1 MSVIFIVMPKVEQYV
16 FDSESRH
23 MKDELQR
30 VTSVVHSK
38 SKELETYSQM
48 SLQNHKNR
56 IKDVS
61 QVGINIIKSYD
72 KKFKNGELTF
82 KKAKKL
88 AYKDMNNIKYGQN
101 DYFYTLNRDGVLIQH
116 PDKRFLG
123 LSLYDRPDERGN
135 FFAQELMKES
145 YENGSAY
152 TRYWWVRDKE
162 NEIIEKLTY
171 TTYYKPW
178 DIYIST
184 GLYIDDIQKTID
196 IQSEKIK
203 KELDNIISSIK
214 FARTGYVYVT
224 SSDEK
229 TIISPKVHIN
239 NKDILEV
246 SKLKE
251 AFNGSKEIVFYK
263 KRGKSKEEKFAIVDY
278 DKFYDWYI
286 VAAIYKQ
293 DLYYK
298 AKEISFTILSISFLV
313 LFFLFVVG
321 MNFIKRLIY
330 PIELLSKD
338 ALEIQQGNL
347 SIRNKI
353 KTNDELGVLAEQFN
367 YMVNSIEDN
376 VKNLEEKV
384 EIRTRELNDKLH
396 HDDLTKLKNKYAL
409 LKDLKNHE
417 SATLIVVDIE
427 SFDDINELYSYG
439 IGNTVLIE
447 YSKLLL
453 RFCMNKSYEVYRI
466 YGNTFAL
473 LDKDDLIN
481 IMKYENDIKELT
493 DINRDYVVKIE
504 EQNLEIDIDSTLGI
518 AIMQDNALKK
528 ANNAL
533 KNAKKTHKRYVVYN
547 SSLDID
553 SITENIKVWRERIK
567 DAIEHDL
574 ITPFYQP
581 IYNRDNKIE
590 KYETLMRM
598 KEVSENNEVKYVS
611 PFFFLDIAT
620 KTKQYARL
628 SEIVI
633 RKSLQFAKEGTHSVS
648 INLGFSDIEDPN
660 ILNMLDEYFNKDT
673 EEFCKRVVFEILE
686 SDHITDY
693 EIFEEFIFKYRALG
707 LRFAI
712 DDFGTGY
719 SNFTHILTVRPD
731 YLKIDGSLIKN
742 VHEDKDSLELVK
754 SIIRFSQELHI
765 KTIAEY
771 VHNKEVYDIVYDLGV
786 DEFQGYYLDEPKVNI

>member
-1 MSVIFIVMPKVEQYV
+1 
-16 FDSESRH
+16 
-23 MKDELQR
+23 
-30 VTSVVHSK
+30 
-38 SKELETYSQM
+38 
-48 SLQNHKNR
+48 
-56 IKDVS
+56 
-61 QVGINIIKSYD
+61 
-72 KKFKNGELTF
+72 
-82 KKAKKL
+82 
-88 AYKDMNNIKYGQN
+88 
-101 DYFYTLNRDGVLIQH
+101 
-116 PDKRFLG
+116 
-123 LSLYDRPDERGN
+123 
-135 FFAQELMKES
+135 
-145 YENGSAY
+145 
-152 TRYWWVRDKE
+152 
-162 NEIIEKLTY
+162 
-171 TTYYKPW
+171 
-178 DIYIST
+178 
-184 GLYIDDIQKTID
+184 
-196 IQSEKIK
+196 
-203 KELDNIISSIK
+203 
-214 FARTGYVYVT
+214 
-224 SSDEK
+224 
-229 TIISPKVHIN
+229 
-239 NKDILEV
+239 
-246 SKLKE
+246 
-251 AFNGSKEIVFYK
+251 
-263 KRGKSKEEKFAIVDY
+263 
-278 DKFYDWYI
+278 
-286 VAAIYKQ
+286 
-293 DLYYK
+293 
-298 AKEISFTILSISFLV
+298 
-313 LFFLFVVG
+313 
-321 MNFIKRLIY
+321 
-330 PIELLSKD
+330 
-338 ALEIQQGNL
+338 
-347 SIRNKI
+347 
-353 KTNDELGVLAEQFN
+353 
-367 YMVNSIEDN
+367 
-376 VKNLEEKV
+376 
-384 EIRTRELNDKLH
+384 
-396 HDDLTKLKNKYAL
+396 
-409 LKDLKNHE
+409 
-417 SATLIVVDIE
+417 
-427 SFDDINELYSYG
+427 
-439 IGNTVLIE
+439 
-447 YSKLLL
+447 
-453 RFCMNKSYEVYRI
+453 
-466 YGNTFAL
+466 
-473 LDKDDLIN
+473 
-481 IMKYENDIKELT
+481 
-493 DINRDYVVKIE
+493 VVKIE